1 MILRKIRIY
10 TILFVFLSSSYIQLT
25 AQTTSEGKYPQYL
38 FPEFTN
44 GVIKL
49 KTGQS
54 QTQKINYNTISEK
67 MVIQKDAQYL
77 DMTNIEAVDTII
89 IQDRAFVLINKSFY
103 EVLVNAPVT
112 LFLQHKSDLIEQGS
126 PSGYGGTSQTSAINV
141 YSSVNMAGRTF
152 NMEVPPEYTIKPS
165 SVYWIREGE
174 KLSSFLTMRQLL
186 KIFTKENS
194 EVKKFIEQNRIKIE
208 NRDGL
213 VKLVNFYNQIIK

>member
-1 MILRKIRIY
+1 MILHKVPIY
-10 TILFVFLSSSYIQLT
+10 TILFILLSSSYTQLT
-25 AQTTSEGKYPQYL
+25 AQTASEGKYPQYL
-38 FPEFTN
+38 FPDFTN

-54 QTQKINYNTISEK
+54 HTQKINYNTISER
-67 MVIQKDAQYL
+67 MVFQKDAQYL

-152 NMEVPPEYTIKPS
+152 NMEVPPEYTIKP
-165 SVYWIREGE
+165 
-174 KLSSFLTMRQLL
+174 
-186 KIFTKENS
+186 
-194 EVKKFIEQNRIKIE
+194 
-208 NRDGL
+208 
-213 VKLVNFYNQIIK
+213 